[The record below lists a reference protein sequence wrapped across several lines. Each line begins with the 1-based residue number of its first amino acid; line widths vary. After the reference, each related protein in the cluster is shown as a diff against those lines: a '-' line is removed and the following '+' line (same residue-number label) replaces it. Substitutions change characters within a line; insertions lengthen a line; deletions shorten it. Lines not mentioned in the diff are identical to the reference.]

1 MVFVSA
7 TPGPY
12 ELEKSEGVIVEQ
24 IIRPTGLVDPE
35 IVVRPV
41 EGQVDDLLDEIR
53 TRVAQGGRVL
63 VTTLTKR
70 MSEDLTDYLGGLGVR
85 VRYLHSDIVALE
97 RVEIIRGLRLGEF
110 DVLVGINLLREGLD
124 LPEVSLVA
132 VLDAD
137 KEGFLRSDT
146 SLIQTSGRAARNLGG
161 RVIFYAD
168 KITGSM
174 DRALSEMSRRRD
186 IQIEYNRKH
195 GIEPR
200 SIVKS
205 VEEIMRATAV
215 ADAKSDADQDIEML
229 NLEPGVD
236 RVQMMAILEEQMMN
250 AAARLE
256 FEKAASL
263 RDRIDELRMT
273 EALDDAGAGAGGKA
287 RGRTGRSARK
297 EAGEGEGRSAGKPLP
312 AGARRRRSKG
322 ATREKRGGVV
332 YGKDKRGPK
341 K

>member
-1 MVFVSA
+1 
-7 TPGPY
+7 
-12 ELEKSEGVIVEQ
+12 
-24 IIRPTGLVDPE
+24 
-35 IVVRPV
+35 
-41 EGQVDDLLDEIR
+41 
-53 TRVAQGGRVL
+53 
-63 VTTLTKR
+63 
-70 MSEDLTDYLGGLGVR
+70 
-85 VRYLHSDIVALE
+85 
-97 RVEIIRGLRLGEF
+97 
-110 DVLVGINLLREGLD
+110 
-124 LPEVSLVA
+124 
-132 VLDAD
+132 
-137 KEGFLRSDT
+137 
-146 SLIQTSGRAARNLGG
+146 
-161 RVIFYAD
+161 
-168 KITGSM
+168 
-174 DRALSEMSRRRD
+174 MSRRRD

-229 NLEPGVD
+229 HLEPGVD

-263 RDRIDELRMT
+263 RDRIDELRMA
-273 EALDDAGAGAGGKA
+273 EALDDAGGGGGRKAGGW
-287 RGRTGRSARK
+287 GGMSAGK
-297 EAGEGEGRSAGKPLP
+297 EAGEGEVKSAGKPLP
-312 AGARRRRSKG
+312 TGARRRRSKG